1 MEKFLERHKLL
12 KKKKKE
18 RKSEEMSNKYRDLV
32 VNQKPQR
39 NTKDLTISMVFYT
52 KHLKN

>member
-1 MEKFLERHKLL
+1 MEKFLERRKLL
-12 KKKKKE
+12 KKKE

-32 VNQKPQR
+32 DNQKPQR
-39 NTKDLTISMVFYT
+39 NTKDLTTSMVFYT